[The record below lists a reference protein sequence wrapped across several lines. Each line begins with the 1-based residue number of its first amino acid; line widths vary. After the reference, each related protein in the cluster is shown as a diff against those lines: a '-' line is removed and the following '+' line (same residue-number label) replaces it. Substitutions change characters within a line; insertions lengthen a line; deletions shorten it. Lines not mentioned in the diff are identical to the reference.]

1 MGLAVT
7 EKEKALIM
15 RFEFATVGRIIFGP
29 GVIDELG
36 EIVSGWG
43 QRVLLVTGRHPAR
56 SQRALSLLAG
66 MGLDVELFRVSREP
80 TVDMIADGVER
91 ARAHRSEMVVGC
103 GGGSVLDAGK
113 AIAALLTN
121 GGVPLDYLE
130 VVGKGKPILNP
141 SAPYV
146 AIPTTAGTGAEV
158 TRNAVLAVPEQ
169 RVKVSMRSQWLL
181 PRVALVDPGLTHSMP
196 PGVTASTGLD
206 ALTQLIEPY
215 VSRLANP
222 LTDAVCR
229 EGLVRA
235 GRSLRR
241 AYTNG
246 SDAQARED
254 MALASLCGGLA
265 LANAKLGA
273 VHGFAGVLGGMYE
286 IPHGIICGRLLP
298 SVVTVNVR
306 ALQSR
311 APEHRAL
318 QRYRE
323 IGMWLTG
330 RAEAQIEDAVQWILD
345 TCDLFQIPGLASYGM
360 ARSDFPTIVAKARR
374 SSSMKGNPIQLTEQ
388 ELLQILEQA
397 L

>member
-169 RVKVSMRSQWLL
+169 RVKVSEHAKPVAVATCRPGGPWAYSFDAPWGHSQHGTGC
-181 PRVALVDPGLTHSMP
+181 PDPTH
-196 PGVTASTGLD
+196 
-206 ALTQLIEPY
+206 
-215 VSRLANP
+215 
-222 LTDAVCR
+222 
-229 EGLVRA
+229 
-235 GRSLRR
+235 
-241 AYTNG
+241 
-246 SDAQARED
+246 
-254 MALASLCGGLA
+254 
-265 LANAKLGA
+265 
-273 VHGFAGVLGGMYE
+273 
-286 IPHGIICGRLLP
+286 
-298 SVVTVNVR
+298 
-306 ALQSR
+306 
-311 APEHRAL
+311 
-318 QRYRE
+318 
-323 IGMWLTG
+323 
-330 RAEAQIEDAVQWILD
+330 
-345 TCDLFQIPGLASYGM
+345 
-360 ARSDFPTIVAKARR
+360 
-374 SSSMKGNPIQLTEQ
+374 
-388 ELLQILEQA
+388 
-397 L
+397 

>member
-330 RAEAQIEDAVQWILD
+330 RAEAQIEDAVQWVLD
-345 TCDLFQIPGLASYGM
+345 TCDLFQIPGLASYGVG
-360 ARSDFPTIVAKARR
+360 RSDFPTIVAKARR

>member
-1 MGLAVT
+1 
-7 EKEKALIM
+7 M
-15 RFEFATVGRIIFGP
+15 RFEFATAGRIIFGP

-36 EIVSGWG
+36 ELVSGWG

-311 APEHRAL
+311 VPDHRAL

-345 TCDLFQIPGLASYGM
+345 TCDLFQIPGLASYGV

>member
-1 MGLAVT
+1 MGLAAT
-7 EKEKALIM
+7 EEEKALIM

-311 APEHRAL
+311 VPDHRAL

-345 TCDLFQIPGLASYGM
+345 TCDLFQIPGLASYGV

>member
-1 MGLAVT
+1 MGLAAT
-7 EKEKALIM
+7 EEEKALIM

-311 APEHRAL
+311 VPEHRAL

-323 IGMWLTG
+323 IGIWLTG
-330 RAEAQIEDAVQWILD
+330 RAEAQIEDTVQWILD
-345 TCDLFQIPGLASYGM
+345 TCDMFQIPGLASYGV

>member
-1 MGLAVT
+1 
-7 EKEKALIM
+7 M
-15 RFEFATVGRIIFGP
+15 RFEFATAGRIIFGP

-121 GGVPLDYLE
+121 GGAPLDYLE

-286 IPHGIICGRLLP
+286 IPHGIVCGRLLP

-311 APEHRAL
+311 VPEHRAL

-323 IGMWLTG
+323 IGIWLTG
-330 RAEAQIEDAVQWILD
+330 RAEAQIEDTVQWILD
-345 TCDLFQIPGLASYGM
+345 TCDLFQIPGLASYGVV
-360 ARSDFPTIVAKARR
+360 RSDFPTIVAKARR

>member
-286 IPHGIICGRLLP
+286 IPHGIVCGRLLP

-311 APEHRAL
+311 VPEHRAL

-345 TCDLFQIPGLASYGM
+345 TCDLFQIPGLASYGV